1 MPTGLIFHQTK
12 IFMIPY
18 FLQTMFSLLKK
29 RFSKKILGCPRVIP
43 VGIPTLCQLTDRY
56 REVLFFAV
64 NSPEMMTRF
73 L

>member
-29 RFSKKILGCPRVIP
+29 RFSKKILGCP
-43 VGIPTLCQLTDRY
+43 
-56 REVLFFAV
+56 
-64 NSPEMMTRF
+64 
-73 L
+73 